1 MSSRRS
7 IGNTFDVTTVTDG
20 TNGTNAFSVDLSN
33 EMDSVACDSD
43 MKTAAAFNIYS
54 QIAAFY
60 GVEDVTALCQIR
72 YTSKPTNASLTL
84 ETSGSG
90 TGSTSLT
97 TTFQTISTKQ
107 WIRIH
112 YNSGVAVS
120 KRETL
125 EVEIKHAT
133 YGTIAL
139 SIAVVGMKGGAI
151 YNLVPSANAI
161 THKKDGTYTPNVI
174 TCGSSKLDVATGTT
188 SSNPSEA
195 TIKYSADGGSVTNY
209 PSGGLT
215 AGTNFTN
222 YVTFFLYVNNTVVDK
237 ETVNIVTDGTNGTN
251 GKDGKDGKDGQDGAD
266 GLDGAQ
272 GYGYALLLN
281 RDGLYTDANWAT
293 YAEIGHSESYSHRSG
308 DSAFAVCRV
317 GDIFVV
323 SGTSSDTGL
332 NHTATYRCTA
342 VSSGSI
348 TGTCLS
354 HVKDGLQG
362 ARGKTG
368 RFYYYAGVWS
378 GNTDVYVVSDAE
390 APYFAYGNSY
400 YVFNPESNGSYTQAQ
415 MGTPSNSGNWKIMTN
430 DFKYLITEA
439 IFGAFAHF
447 GTFIISGDWMLS
459 ENGYLNGTLYTGSD
473 TYSGVPAYTYFDA
486 QYPQGTRSIGIT
498 SSSVTSTTSSRK
510 TNYFSMSGKRV
521 VKISGKVTSG
531 GTMYVCLYLSSG
543 SAISSPVAIT
553 STSGASVTINF
564 GSAGSSS
571 CYIGAYMANSSYSGT
586 ITAVSVESF
595 APNYAVD
602 GLTGKSYQN
611 DAYLKGLIYAT
622 GGTITGDMNITGS
635 LTIGTYGAN
644 QNSIMLSPSST
655 NPSIVGYVGT
665 TEVFRIGT
673 QVNYDGSTLPT
684 IKIGQGY
691 LRGDALLLYDS
702 AGSNCRAYTTRF
714 IVERVANSLHYP
726 FSIDINTSKK
736 VILKANGKD
745 MWPTSKSEVGWGGVY
760 VDGTTLRVNMDG

>member
-1 MSSRRS
+1 M
-7 IGNTFDVTTVTDG
+7 TTVTDG

-33 EMDSVACDSD
+33 EMDSVACDND

-112 YNSGVAVS
+112 YNSDVAVS

-125 EVEIKHAT
+125 DLEIKHAT

-251 GKDGKDGKDGQDGAD
+251 GKDGADGKDGKDGKDGQDG
-266 GLDGAQ
+266 GQ

-281 RDGLYTDANWAT
+281 RNGLYTDANWAS
-293 YAEIGHSESYSHRSG
+293 YAEIGHSESYSYRSG
-308 DSAFAVCRV
+308 DSAFTACRV

-323 SGTSSDTGL
+323 SGTSSDTGIS
-332 NHTATYRCTA
+332 HTASYKCTS
-342 VSSGSI
+342 VSANSI

-354 HVKDGLQG
+354 HVKDGLGG

-368 RFYYYAGVWS
+368 RFYYYAQEWS
-378 GNTDVYVVSDAE
+378 DSTSVSYLVSDAQ
-390 APYFAYGNSY
+390 APYFKYGSNY
-400 YVFNPESNGSYTQAQ
+400 YVFNPEENGNYTMHD

-430 DFKYLITEA
+430 DFKYIITEA

-447 GTFIISGDWMLS
+447 GSFVISGDWLIS
-459 ENGYLNGTLYTGSD
+459 VNGTLNGIVYTGSD
-473 TYSGVPAYTYFDA
+473 SYSGSPAYTYFDS
-486 QYPQGTRSIGIT
+486 QYPLGTRNLGISAT
-498 SSSVTSTTSSRK
+498 VSGTTSTQKGSSFYLK
-510 TNYFSMSGKRV
+510 EKRV
-521 VKISGKVTSG
+521 VKITGKVTSG
-531 GTMYVCLYLSSG
+531 TMYVVLCLASG
-543 SAISSPVAIT
+543 AAISSPQAIT
-553 STSGASVTINF
+553 SLVSQSVTINF
-564 GSAGSSS
+564 GSASNTNVCIKAYMSSS
-571 CYIGAYMANSSYSGT
+571 SSSVVGT
-586 ITAVSVESF
+586 ILSASVETF
-595 APNYAVD
+595 APTFAVD
-602 GLTGKSYQN
+602 GLSGKSIQN
-611 DAYLKGLIYAT
+611 
-622 GGTITGDMNITGS
+622 
-635 LTIGTYGAN
+635 
-644 QNSIMLSPSST
+644 NSIVRGAIVANLMYAPTKKITTANYTINPASEAYSTFLRENPTSST
-655 NPSIVGYVGT
+655 WT
-665 TEVFRIGT
+665 TLPQASLWDGLEISLFIRKSTSEDLTEIYHRIGLAEGDSIYFSTGYFAHNFGTHT
-673 QVNYDGSTLPT
+673 QAEVHVLKEYLPMRNTESSLRIFTNNFYRFKSMFGAWWALDGMFT
-684 IKIGQGY
+684 G
-691 LRGDALLLYDS
+691 
-702 AGSNCRAYTTRF
+702 
-714 IVERVANSLHYP
+714 E
-726 FSIDINTSKK
+726 
-736 VILKANGKD
+736 
-745 MWPTSKSEVGWGGVY
+745 
-760 VDGTTLRVNMDG
+760 